1 MRELTGVRHEAS
13 IVVTD
18 DLAIS
23 FLGHS
28 GARVLGTPWMI
39 LWMERTSRDA
49 VKPLLP
55 EGWDTVGTLVN
66 VRHVS
71 AAPLGATVLFR
82 AEVVEQTPKTLTFKV
97 SAESEGRVVGEGLHE
112 RALIDIERFAAGLA
126 RRGM

>member
-1 MRELTGVRHEAS
+1 MAVLPIGLTVYLVYWLA
-13 IVVTD
+13 VT
-18 DLAIS
+18 A
-23 FLGHS
+23 
-28 GARVLGTPWMI
+28 
-39 LWMERTSRDA
+39 ERLFSRA
-49 VKPLLP
+49 LKPLLP

-82 AEVVEQTPKTLTFKV
+82 AEVIEQTAKALTFRV
-97 SAESEGRVVGEGLHE
+97 SAESGGRVVGEGLHE

>member
-1 MRELTGVRHEAS
+1 
-13 IVVTD
+13 
-18 DLAIS
+18 
-23 FLGHS
+23 
-28 GARVLGTPWMI
+28 
-39 LWMERTSRDA
+39 MERTSRDA

-55 EGWDTVGTLVN
+55 EGWDTVGTLLN

-82 AEVVEQTPKTLTFKV
+82 AEVIEQTPKVLTFRV
-97 SAESEGRVVGEGLHE
+97 SAESGGRVVGEGLHE